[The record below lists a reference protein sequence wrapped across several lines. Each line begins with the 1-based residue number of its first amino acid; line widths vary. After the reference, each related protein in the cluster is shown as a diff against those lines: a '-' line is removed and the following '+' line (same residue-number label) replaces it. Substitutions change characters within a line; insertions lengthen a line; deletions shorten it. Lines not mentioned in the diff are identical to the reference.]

1 MFPKNNRKIDGVVRS
16 VRGGQCQCGFFSETS
31 NAFPVVC
38 ELGPI
43 THDIHK
49 CGTGPQVHICMY
61 VVHTKWEYRI
71 HEIHTVYMSYVMY
84 YILHTYMKLHM
95 NVVSSS
101 ILYMMYTYRYM

>member
-49 CGTGPQVHICMY
+49 CGTGPQVHICMWY
-61 VVHTKWEYRI
+61 IRNGNTEYMKYIRYTCMY
-71 HEIHTVYMSYVMY
+71 ECMSCTTYYIHT
-84 YILHTYMKLHM
+84 
-95 NVVSSS
+95 
-101 ILYMMYTYRYM
+101 